1 MEIHIGIDRRVPES
15 AEVAAYYVVA
25 EALTNAAKYARASE
39 VRVSIEAAGTNLSL
53 SITDD
58 GIGGADTRKGPD

>member
-1 MEIHIGIDRRVPES
+1 VPES
-15 AEVAAYYVVA
+15 AEVAAYYVFA

-39 VRVSIEAAGTNLSL
+39 VRVSIEAAGPNSSL

-58 GIGGADTRKGPD
+58 GIGGAGSRKGPD

>member
-1 MEIHIGIDRRVPES
+1 
-15 AEVAAYYVVA
+15 
-25 EALTNAAKYARASE
+25 
-39 VRVSIEAAGTNLSL
+39 VSIEAAGPNSSL